1 MKIRGHRIEPAEIEL
16 ALRDLAGVKE
26 VVVVAREE
34 KTGDLRLVAYV
45 VPAQL
50 APPSVLEL
58 RCVVQERLPEYMIP
72 SAFVF
77 LETMPLTPT
86 GKIDRR
92 ALPLPPMARPDLPTF
107 AAPRTL
113 IEETLASIWAE
124 VLGLTSVGTHDHFV
138 DLGGHSVAAAQVA
151 SRVGDTLHVEVPL
164 RELFEASTIADMAVV
179 IMQHQASQIDKQ
191 DLAQLVAEIEAVPE
205 AEVAQRIR
213 DESDKCED

>member
-1 MKIRGHRIEPAEIEL
+1 
-16 ALRDLAGVKE
+16 
-26 VVVVAREE
+26 
-34 KTGDLRLVAYV
+34 
-45 VPAQL
+45 
-50 APPSVLEL
+50 
-58 RCVVQERLPEYMIP
+58 
-72 SAFVF
+72 
-77 LETMPLTPT
+77 
-86 GKIDRR
+86 
-92 ALPLPPMARPDLPTF
+92 MARPDLPTAF

-213 DESDKCED
+213 DESDKRED